1 MLQTTDAQAPRRGR
15 RQRAEAAIAH
25 ALGRRWEQAAA
36 ENRALLEEDAS
47 DIEAANRLGKALT
60 ELDDLAGA
68 EQAYLAAL
76 TIDGANAIARRNLG
90 RIQEALAGAQRKPA
104 KAKAARGAA
113 AKKGARG
120 GGKAA
125 AAARPAAATVSII
138 EATGASAEFALQ
150 RPVLA
155 ALQRLEP
162 GDTLELAATESGVA
176 VTTERGV
183 VLGQIE
189 PRGGLRLRRMIE
201 GGNRYTVILRQITE
215 GGATVHVRESHR
227 DPSLVG
233 QVSFLPPRAA
243 ARRAPTRARRRWC
256 ATTPIPTTTTT
267 RRRTMS
273 GARAP
278 AARRRPRTS
287 SRRAASPKSARAM
300 TPTRPTTTTRTK
312 TTRRPRACWTT
323 SRPTRAMTTS
333 TTEER

>member
-189 PRGGLRLRRMIE
+189 PRAGLRLRRMIE

-233 QVSFLPPRAA
+233 QVSFLPPPATR
-243 ARRAPTRARRRWC
+243 RRAPRAY
-256 ATTPIPTTTTT
+256 
-267 RRRTMS
+267 S
-273 GARAP
+273 
-278 AARRRPRTS
+278 RP
-287 SRRAASPKSARAM
+287 SAVVRYDAD
-300 TPTRPTTTTRTK
+300 PDDDDDEEENDVW
-312 TTRRPRACWTT
+312 RPRAGGAAKAQDELAAGGF
-323 SRPTRAMTTS
+323 S
-333 TTEER
+333 EERAGDDADEADDDDEDEDDTPPAGVLDDEPANEGDDDLDD